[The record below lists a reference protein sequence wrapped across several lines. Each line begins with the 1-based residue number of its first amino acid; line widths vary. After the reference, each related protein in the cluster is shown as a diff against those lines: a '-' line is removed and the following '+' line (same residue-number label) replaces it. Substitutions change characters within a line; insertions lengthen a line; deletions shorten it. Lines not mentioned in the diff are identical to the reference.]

1 MDRKYYCP
9 KCKSLLNVREYIVF
23 VANNKEN
30 ERGLLLLSPSL
41 GDYEIIHPP
50 GFKYEEGDR
59 LEFFCPVCHKSLAIP
74 EVNKDLA
81 EVEMIDENNEKYEIV
96 FSEIA
101 GKKCTIKIKND
112 SIVEIFGDD
121 AEEYKNFWGE
131 GPRY

>member
-1 MDRKYYCP
+1 MKNPQKIFDRYY
-9 KCKSLLNVREYIVF
+9 
-23 VANNKEN
+23 KEN

-101 GKKCTIKIKND
+101 GKKCTIKIKNN